1 MSSSRRSTTPVPIA
15 PIAPPLLT
23 PLINPQYVPLFSP
36 YAGMVTP
43 VPFSGLSGINLVAAA
58 AESLAPAT
66 DTLPA
71 TTLDKT
77 IRVTVAAPTIQPDD
91 SLAEAPAP
99 AVDDFPAKVIARP
112 LRGRS
117 SKPPL
122 RPKKGSSRVKPK
134 KKLSR
139 SNRAKAREAKMV
151 AVEPD
156 SLKINVFCSIVPTGL
171 IRESHMKYPSFIR
184 TSELGF
190 DSGSNFTR
198 QILPLMQRFVSK
210 ISHDSDFEPYEILEM
225 NGATASIYVS
235 SSAKPKKTNAVPI
248 QKEKD

>member
-66 DTLPA
+66 DTLSA
-71 TTLDKT
+71 RTLDKT

-91 SLAEAPAP
+91 SLAEAPTNQL
-99 AVDDFPAKVIARP
+99 DDSPAKVISR
-112 LRGRS
+112 LLCGRL

-122 RPKKGSSRVKPK
+122 RPKKGSSRVEPK

-139 SNRAKAREAKMV
+139 LERVKAREAKMV

-156 SLKINVFCSIVPTGL
+156 SLKINVFCSIIPTRL
-171 IRESHMKYPSFIR
+171 IRESHIKYPTFIR

-190 DSGSNFTR
+190 DSESNFT
-198 QILPLMQRFVSK
+198 
-210 ISHDSDFEPYEILEM
+210 
-225 NGATASIYVS
+225 
-235 SSAKPKKTNAVPI
+235 
-248 QKEKD
+248 